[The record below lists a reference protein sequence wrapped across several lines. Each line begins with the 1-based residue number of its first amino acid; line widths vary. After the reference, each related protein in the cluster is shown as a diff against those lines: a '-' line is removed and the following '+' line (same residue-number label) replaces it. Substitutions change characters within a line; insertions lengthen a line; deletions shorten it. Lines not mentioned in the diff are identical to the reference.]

1 MLAEMR
7 IQGLGV
13 IDDATLE
20 LDPGLTVLTGETG
33 AGKTMVVTGLTLL
46 GGGRAEASRVAD
58 GARRAVVEGRFSAE
72 PAAVA
77 VADEVGAEPDDD
89 GTLIAVRTVGADGRS
104 RAHLGGRSVPVG
116 VLGRLAEATLAV
128 HGQNDQLRLLRPA
141 EQRALLDRFAGE
153 TVAEPLARYRAVRA
167 EWMRISAE
175 LVERR
180 DGARRLAQEADLL
193 RHGLTEI
200 TAVDPQPG
208 EDVELVAHA
217 RRLAEADDLRA
228 VASAAQAALVGA
240 EDVPDVPAAL
250 ALIGEARHRLA
261 AAGDAEL
268 SALDARLDGGVG
280 AARRRRRGAHRLPR
294 PARRRSR
301 AARVRAVAA
310 GRAEGAHPQVR
321 RRRRRRAGVG
331 RPPRGSAWVRW
342 TSPTRPSPR
351 LTARRDG
358 LAVELA
364 EHAAAVTAAR
374 TKAAGRLAADTTA
387 ELAGLA
393 MADARLLVAVTQ
405 RVAGAGAAEAVR
417 VGRRELVA
425 GADGVDEVELRLV
438 AHAGAS
444 PQPLHKGA
452 SGGELSRVMLALEVA
467 LAGADPV
474 PTMVFDEVDA
484 GVGGR
489 AAVEIGRRLAR
500 LASRHQVIVVT
511 HLPQVAAYAD
521 RHLVVDKSRH
531 DGGKARS
538 RVRTLAEDERI
549 VELARMLAGLDDTDT
564 GRAHAEELLEA
575 ARSHRAAD
583 RTPTPAASP
592 PTPAAGESPFSRRRV
607 PASTTVGRVSTALSP
622 RSRCESVF
630 PPRGPCPGI
639 RGEPGWPVA
648 RRRTIAQL
656 AVWRCTTHRR
666 QNGDS
671 PS

>member
-13 IDDATLE
+13 IDDATLD

-167 EWMRISAE
+167 EWVRISAE

-200 TAVDPQPG
+200 AAVDPQPG
-208 EDVELVAHA
+208 EDRELVAHA

-250 ALIGEARHRLA
+250 ALIGDARHRLA
-261 AAGDAEL
+261 AAGDVEL
-268 SALDARLDGGVG
+268 SALDTRLAEALALLGDVGAELTGYLDRLDADPERLASVLSRQAELKALTRKYAADVDGVLEWAA
-280 AARRRRRGAHRLPR
+280 AARERL
-294 PARRRSR
+294 
-301 AARVRAVAA
+301 
-310 GRAEGAHPQVR
+310 
-321 RRRRRRAGVG
+321 
-331 RPPRGSAWVRW
+331 GSLDVSDEAL
-342 TSPTRPSPR
+342 TA
-351 LTARRDG
+351 LTARRDR

-374 TKAAGRLAADTTA
+374 TKAAARLAADTTA

-393 MADARLLVAVTQ
+393 MADARLLVAVMQ
-405 RVAGAGAAEAVR
+405 RTAGAGATDTVR

-500 LASRHQVIVVT
+500 LANSHQVIVVT

-521 RHLVVDKSRH
+521 RHLVVDKSNR

-538 RVRTLAEDERI
+538 RVRTLGEDERI
-549 VELARMLAGLDDTDT
+549 VELARMLAGLDHTDT

-583 RTPTPAASP
+583 RTPT
-592 PTPAAGESPFSRRRV
+592 RRR
-607 PASTTVGRVSTALSP
+607 
-622 RSRCESVF
+622 
-630 PPRGPCPGI
+630 
-639 RGEPGWPVA
+639 
-648 RRRTIAQL
+648 
-656 AVWRCTTHRR
+656 
-666 QNGDS
+666 
-671 PS
+671 

>member
-58 GARRAVVEGRFSAE
+58 GARRAVVEGRFTTGD
-72 PAAVA
+72 AALLA

-89 GTLIAVRTVGADGRS
+89 GALIAVRTVGADGRS
-104 RAHLGGRSVPVG
+104 RAHLGGRAVPVG
-116 VLGRLAEATLAV
+116 VLARLAESALAV

-141 EQRALLDRFAGE
+141 EQRALLDRFAGDA
-153 TVAEPLARYRAVRA
+153 VGAPLQRYRAVRA
-167 EWMRISAE
+167 EWQAVAAE

-200 TAVDPQPG
+200 EAVDPQPA
-208 EDVELVAHA
+208 EDRELTDEA
-217 RRLAEADDLRA
+217 RRLAAADDLREAAGAAHTAIAGGDAMDSTDGMGAALGA
-228 VASAAQAALVGA
+228 VALVG
-240 EDVPDVPAAL
+240 D
-250 ALIGEARHRLA
+250 ARHRLA
-261 AAGDAEL
+261 ASGDAAL
-268 SALDARLDGGVG
+268 SALDPVLGDVLAQLADVAAELTAYLDRLDADPERLGRVLARQAELKALTRKYAADTDGVLAWAQQARERLTHLDTSDEALG
-280 AARRRRRGAHRLPR
+280 VLAARRDA
-294 PARRRSR
+294 
-301 AARVRAVAA
+301 
-310 GRAEGAHPQVR
+310 
-321 RRRRRRAGVG
+321 
-331 RPPRGSAWVRW
+331 
-342 TSPTRPSPR
+342 
-351 LTARRDG
+351 

-364 EHAAAVTAAR
+364 EHAAAVSTARAAAAAR
-374 TKAAGRLAADTTA
+374 LAEGTTA
-387 ELAGLA
+387 ELGGLA
-393 MADARLLVAVTQ
+393 MPDARLLVAVTP
-405 RVAGAGAAEAVR
+405 RTSVDGAADALR
-417 VGRRELVA
+417 VGGAVLAA

-438 AHAGAS
+438 AHPGAT

-500 LASRHQVIVVT
+500 LAARHQVVVVT

-521 RHLVVDKSRH
+521 RHLLVDKARTP
-531 DGGKARS
+531 DGPTRS
-538 RVRTLAEDERI
+538 RVRRLDEAERV

-564 GRAHAEELLEA
+564 GRAHAEELLAA
-575 ARSHRAAD
+575 ARAHRDEDRAAAD
-583 RTPTPAASP
+583 RPARTFRRRAS
-592 PTPAAGESPFSRRRV
+592 RV
-607 PASTTVGRVSTALSP
+607 PA
-622 RSRCESVF
+622 
-630 PPRGPCPGI
+630 
-639 RGEPGWPVA
+639 
-648 RRRTIAQL
+648 
-656 AVWRCTTHRR
+656 
-666 QNGDS
+666 
-671 PS
+671 

>member
-13 IDDATLE
+13 IDDATLD

-153 TVAEPLARYRAVRA
+153 TVAEPLGRYRAVRS

-180 DGARRLAQEADLL
+180 DGARKLAQEADLL

-200 TAVDPQPG
+200 TTVDPQPG

-250 ALIGEARHRLA
+250 ALIGDARHRLA
-261 AAGDAEL
+261 AAGDVEL
-268 SALDARLDGGVG
+268 SALDTRLAEALALLGDVGAELTGYLDRLDADPERLASVLSRQAELKALTRKYAADVDGVLEWAA
-280 AARRRRRGAHRLPR
+280 AARERL
-294 PARRRSR
+294 
-301 AARVRAVAA
+301 
-310 GRAEGAHPQVR
+310 
-321 RRRRRRAGVG
+321 
-331 RPPRGSAWVRW
+331 GSLDVSDEAL
-342 TSPTRPSPR
+342 TA
-351 LTARRDG
+351 LTARRDR

-374 TKAAGRLAADTTA
+374 TKAAARLAADTTA

-425 GADGVDEVELRLV
+425 GADGVDEIELRLV

-521 RHLVVDKSRH
+521 RHLVVDKSRR

-583 RTPTPAASP
+583 RTPT
-592 PTPAAGESPFSRRRV
+592 RRR
-607 PASTTVGRVSTALSP
+607 
-622 RSRCESVF
+622 
-630 PPRGPCPGI
+630 
-639 RGEPGWPVA
+639 
-648 RRRTIAQL
+648 
-656 AVWRCTTHRR
+656 
-666 QNGDS
+666 
-671 PS
+671 